1 MNIYV
6 RFFDFDT
13 LVSDEDGVI
22 QFLQAIP
29 DVELMDEIVDEI
41 KDYINSETTYPK
53 RLKIFTL
60 FLLKRLHLLWKS
72 LKPIEKI
79 LLMH

>member
-22 QFLQAIP
+22 QYIQAIP
-29 DVELMDEIVDEI
+29 YFDLTE
-41 KDYINSETTYPK
+41 
-53 RLKIFTL
+53 
-60 FLLKRLHLLWKS
+60 
-72 LKPIEKI
+72 
-79 LLMH
+79 